1 MEVGFL
7 LVARDSSE
15 ILTAPDNL
23 PS

>member
-1 MEVGFL
+1 VGFL
-7 LVARDSSE
+7 LVARDSSK